1 MLLAP
6 LPTLTLTRTL
16 TLTLTLT
23 RTRFPQRCGELVNE
37 WARRLQLPTRSALD
51 IGCAVGGASFELA
64 KTYDRVVGVDR
75 SEAFVSAAKS
85 MGLEG
90 RRRFWMRDQ
99 GTLGDLTKP

>member
-1 MLLAP
+1 MS
-6 LPTLTLTRTL
+6 
-16 TLTLTLT
+16 
-23 RTRFPQRCGELVNE
+23 Q

-85 MGLEG
+85 LT
-90 RRRFWMRDQ
+90 R
-99 GTLGDLTKP
+99 TLSLSLTLTIALILIPPNPEPLTPNLSPLSPDLTRAR

>member
-1 MLLAP
+1 M
-6 LPTLTLTRTL
+6 
-16 TLTLTLT
+16 
-23 RTRFPQRCGELVNE
+23 NE

-64 KTYDRVVGVDR
+64 KTYERVVGVDR

-99 GTLGDLTKP
+99 GALGDSTKPQP

>member
-1 MLLAP
+1 M
-6 LPTLTLTRTL
+6 
-16 TLTLTLT
+16 
-23 RTRFPQRCGELVNE
+23 
-37 WARRLQLPTRSALD
+37 
-51 IGCAVGGASFELA
+51 GGASFELA

-99 GTLGDLTKP
+99 GALGDSTKPQP